1 MRWPRLAVVQPQLAP
16 RARRVLQVVGHH
28 HQGLALGVER
38 FEQGEHLAAGLA
50 VEVAGGL
57 VGQQQRR
64 AHDHSAGDGHPL
76 TLAAGQL
83 GRAMAQALTEAEAFG
98 QLAAATAALGGV
110 DAGQEH
116 RQLDV
121 FQHVQP
127 RDQVV
132 GLEHETDMAAA

>member
-1 MRWPRLAVVQPQLAP
+1 M
-16 RARRVLQVVGHH
+16 
-28 HQGLALGVER
+28 
-38 FEQGEHLAAGLA
+38 
-50 VEVAGGL
+50 
-57 VGQQQRR
+57 
-64 AHDHSAGDGHPL
+64 
-76 TLAAGQL
+76 T
-83 GRAMAQALTEAEAFG
+83 QALAEAEAFG
-98 QLAAATAALGGV
+98 QLAAAAAALGGV